1 MISELSDIAASQGR
15 GYAELAIAQLFLVD
29 LSLALFLQ
37 QSQLMEAGVT
47 VLGYRNR
54 PARVRMC
61 RNSQIPMS
69 SRPIGGLI
77 LVPFEKENSDTLV
90 GPIVPETLA
99 NGLDSAHSPSR
110 AMGYFPEAHSPRS
123 LARSIQPTSLADLA
137 VSSLRA
143 RSGIREDKL
152 ETKSKCVHRRFPVL
166 STDCQTLS
174 RPPQPQFPTN
184 S

>member
-15 GYAELAIAQLFLVD
+15 GYAELAIAQPFLVD

-61 RNSQIPMS
+61 RNNQIPMS
-69 SRPIGGLI
+69 SRPIIGGLT
-77 LVPFEKENSDTLV
+77 LVPFERKNSDILV

-143 RSGIREDKL
+143 R
-152 ETKSKCVHRRFPVL
+152 
-166 STDCQTLS
+166 
-174 RPPQPQFPTN
+174 
-184 S
+184 